1 MPRYTNDA
9 DDLYAEQPVAKIKK
23 PAGKLPKDDLDEEL
37 EEIDKGTVAPDT
49 LSKARRVIGGQKLS
63 RPRFGG
69 FGVGR

>member
-9 DDLYAEQPVAKIKK
+9 DDLYAEQPVAKTPK
-23 PAGKLPKDDLDEEL
+23 AGKLPKDDVDEEL
-37 EEIDKGTVAPDT
+37 EEIEKGTVRPDT
-49 LSKARRVIGGQKLS
+49 LSKARRAFGGQKLS